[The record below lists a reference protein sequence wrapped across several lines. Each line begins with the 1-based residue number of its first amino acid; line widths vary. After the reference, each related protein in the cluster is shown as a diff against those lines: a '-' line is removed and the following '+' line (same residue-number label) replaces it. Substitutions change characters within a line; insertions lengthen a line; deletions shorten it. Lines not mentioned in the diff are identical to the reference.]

1 MSPTALGPSAPP
13 ISGNFERLGSPSPF
27 LGSAA
32 GSDRDELS
40 NHDELYQHEGF
51 IKDIS
56 YFEPWPV
63 RHAKK
68 MGCVVRD
75 FAYEDGRL
83 PPVRPV
89 WMQQH
94 QPVGPESQGQQILTV
109 MRPKTPEVY
118 IVTPT
123 LTPNGSYIWA
133 NPEEEALA
141 ASQQQATH
149 DRVQIAL
156 EKLQAQAAEAVITTP
171 SFKTPPTA
179 TAPIPSTSS
188 KPSQAAPTTPLV
200 MRVSVV
206 IVSHSAKS
214 KQKGRA
220 VPPDYLSDARASKRP
235 RRGPGKSAADE
246 LPPHNYPRGKS
257 TVVPPSTRVLRSH
270 VRGSTPASSST
281 TPHNTRTPLHPSA
294 RSRPR
299 RS

>member
-32 GSDRDELS
+32 GGDRDELS
-40 NHDELYQHEGF
+40 KYDELCQHEGSVD
-51 IKDIS
+51 DIP

-68 MGCVVRD
+68 MGCIVRD

-118 IVTPT
+118 IATPT

-149 DRVQIAL
+149 DRVQIVL
-156 EKLQAQAAEAVITTP
+156 EKLQAQAAEGV
-171 SFKTPPTA
+171 TPPSPKTA
-179 TAPIPSTSS
+179 PTVTAPIPSTSS

-200 MRVSVV
+200 MRVSVM

-214 KQKGRA
+214 KLKGRA
-220 VPPDYLSDARASKRP
+220 APPEYLSDARASKRL
-235 RRGPGKSAADE
+235 RRSSGKSAADE
-246 LPPHNYPRGKS
+246 LPLHNYPRGKS

-270 VRGSTPASSST
+270 VRSSAPASSST
-281 TPHNTRTPLHPSA
+281 SPRNTRTPLHPTTPS
-294 RSRPR
+294 RSRR